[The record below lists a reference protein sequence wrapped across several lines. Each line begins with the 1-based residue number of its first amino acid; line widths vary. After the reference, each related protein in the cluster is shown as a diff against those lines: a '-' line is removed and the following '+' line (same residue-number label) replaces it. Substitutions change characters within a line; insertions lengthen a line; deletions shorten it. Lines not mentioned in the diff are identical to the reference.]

1 MESIFD
7 VQSLRAQSK
16 AWQLSGLTVAIVPT
30 MGNLHSGHLSLL
42 ERAQDLADRT
52 IVSIFVN
59 PIQFGVGE
67 DYDSYPSTIKE
78 DLQKLEIA
86 GVDTVFMPDL
96 KELYPGG
103 TEVDTRI
110 TVPEISDILCGEYR
124 KGHFSGVAT
133 VVAKL
138 LINST
143 PDYAL
148 FGEKDFQQV
157 LVIRRMVVDMLL
169 PVQIVSMPTCRET
182 DGLAISSRNRYLSRQ
197 ERGKS
202 SAIYSALQSAV
213 ERLRNGAFTVEEIE
227 QEGVL
232 SLTEMGMKVEYF
244 SIRRQKDLLP
254 VNSSDRNIVVLTA
267 VWLGSARLID
277 NLKVTLD

>member
-1 MESIFD
+1 MLTACKFIN
-7 VQSLRAQSK
+7 SLKYLQ
-16 AWQLSGLTVAIVPT
+16 QG
-30 MGNLHSGHLSLL
+30 
-42 ERAQDLADRT
+42 
-52 IVSIFVN
+52 
-59 PIQFGVGE
+59 
-67 DYDSYPSTIKE
+67 
-78 DLQKLEIA
+78 LQKKI
-86 GVDTVFMPDL
+86 
-96 KELYPGG
+96 K
-103 TEVDTRI
+103 
-110 TVPEISDILCGEYR
+110 
-124 KGHFSGVAT
+124 K
-133 VVAKL
+133 KL
-138 LINST
+138 NTIYLV
-143 PDYAL
+143 L
-148 FGEKDFQQV
+148 LMCEKDFQQV

-197 ERGKS
+197 EREKS

-227 QEGVL
+227 QEGVI

-267 VWLGSARLID
+267 VWLGTARLID